1 MTGRGINLGNVV
13 SFADARAEAMGLR
26 IWQGIETFDPPN
38 RVHDHADLLAMAERM
53 LAVREK
59 RFPALVTAGKMS
71 ADQTEAELATFRAIV
86 ADWRFIC
93 TGEGEA
99 APLGSLMQRADALD
113 ASLRT
118 IADIAR
124 DEGGFSDALADQ
136 AECVIALRW
145 HLEPGRRTAALAQL
159 SREIRAKS
167 RSANSPTDQAHN
179 HQEANHAV

>member
-38 RVHDHADLLAMAERM
+38 RIHDHADLLAMAERM

-59 RFPALVTAGKMS
+59 RFPALIAAGKMS
-71 ADQTEAELATFRAIV
+71 AEQAEAEIATFRLIV

-93 TGEGEA
+93 TGEGEPAPIASLEQRRA
-99 APLGSLMQRADALD
+99 AID

-118 IADIAR
+118 IAEIAR
-124 DEGGFSDALADQ
+124 EEGTFSDALADQ

-145 HLEPGRRTAALAQL
+145 HLEPGRRTAALSQL
-159 SREIRAKS
+159 AREISREVPSAQS
-167 RSANSPTDQAHN
+167 RTN
-179 HQEANHAV
+179 QEANHAV

>member
-38 RVHDHADLLAMAERM
+38 RIHDHADLLAMAERM

-59 RFPALVTAGKMS
+59 RFPALIAAGKMS
-71 ADQTEAELATFRAIV
+71 VGQAEAEIATFRLIV

-93 TGEGEA
+93 TGEGEP
-99 APLGSLMQRADALD
+99 APIASLEQRRTAID

-118 IADIAR
+118 IAEIAR
-124 DEGGFSDALADQ
+124 EEGTFSDALADQ

-145 HLEPGRRTAALAQL
+145 HLEPGRMTAALSQL
-159 SREIRAKS
+159 AREISQESQSAQS
-167 RSANSPTDQAHN
+167 RTN
-179 HQEANHAV
+179 QEANHAV

>member
-13 SFADARAEAMGLR
+13 SFSDARAEAMGLR

-38 RVHDHADLLAMAERM
+38 RIHDHADLLAMAERM

-59 RFPALVTAGKMS
+59 RFPALIAAGKMS
-71 ADQTEAELATFRAIV
+71 AGQAEAEIATFRLIV

-93 TGEGEA
+93 TGEGEP
-99 APLGSLMQRADALD
+99 APIASLEQRRTAID

-118 IADIAR
+118 IAEIAR
-124 DEGGFSDALADQ
+124 EEGTFSAALADQ

-145 HLEPGRRTAALAQL
+145 HLEPGRRTAALSQL
-159 SREIRAKS
+159 AREISQESQSAQS
-167 RSANSPTDQAHN
+167 RTN
-179 HQEANHAV
+179 QEANHAV

>member
-38 RVHDHADLLAMAERM
+38 RIHDHADLLAMAERM

-59 RFPALVTAGKMS
+59 RFPALIAAGKMS
-71 ADQTEAELATFRAIV
+71 AGQAEAEIATFRLIV

-93 TGEGEA
+93 TGEGEPAPIASLEQRRA
-99 APLGSLMQRADALD
+99 AID

-118 IADIAR
+118 IAEIAR
-124 DEGGFSDALADQ
+124 EEGTFSDALADQ

-145 HLEPGRRTAALAQL
+145 HLEPGRRTAALSQL
-159 SREIRAKS
+159 AREIRTEIRAES
-167 RSANSPTDQAHN
+167 RTN
-179 HQEANHAV
+179 QEANHAV